1 MKWRQY
7 GVDVAWTA
15 FIIPFV
21 GIFMYS
27 KLSHNLLTPPPH
39 THTHAHIWLLPPLY
53 PHSSAQVQ
61 SQPTPDPRRVRRVD
75 PRAAGGRRHGRER
88 RGQAEG
94 RAVRGGQPGVDEGGG
109 RRRELEEGAL
119 PAKAGGEEEL

>member
-27 KLSHNLLTPPPH
+27 KTLST
-39 THTHAHIWLLPPLY
+39 Y
-53 PHSSAQVQ
+53 
-61 SQPTPDPRRVRRVD
+61 
-75 PRAAGGRRHGRER
+75 
-88 RGQAEG
+88 
-94 RAVRGGQPGVDEGGG
+94 
-109 RRRELEEGAL
+109 
-119 PAKAGGEEEL
+119 